1 MDGKFIMLSGSASPS
16 CPADKLFV
24 ASEFVRCFT
33 GEALRRGGGLVVLA
47 GSEEATKGEHGTP
60 HIFDWLALREVEQYV
75 ESSTEPPRPYA
86 KIVMSDAAT
95 ESRIDPA
102 NLRLLKNLEQRNVVE
117 LLPIRRE
124 VFTGGEYRK
133 VMIEQA
139 DAFVAVGGGKGTY
152 SAGTDM
158 MAEGKAVLPLD
169 LQLGS
174 FVQDGDGAVALH
186 REMISDP
193 ERFFPNTHQEMRN
206 RIGLLSLDRGIS
218 DAGTVARVSAEMLAR
233 ELSAIVPP
241 DQPAHSRQRL
251 ATAWHAAKALP
262 ILASAINIL
271 EWVRSLLP
279 FV

>member
-1 MDGKFIMLSGSASPS
+1 M
-16 CPADKLFV
+16 
-24 ASEFVRCFT
+24 
-33 GEALRRGGGLVVLA
+33 VLA
-47 GSEEATKGEHGTP
+47 GSEELTRDEYGTP
-60 HIFDWLALREVEQYV
+60 HIFDWLALREVEKFA
-75 ESSTEPPRPYA
+75 ESSTEPPRPYVR
-86 KIVMSDAAT
+86 IVMSDAAT
-95 ESRIDPA
+95 ESKIDPA

-117 LLPIRRE
+117 LFPIRRE

-139 DAFVAVGGGKGTY
+139 DTLVAVGGGKGTY

-174 FVQDGDGAVALH
+174 IVQDGDGAVALH

-193 ERFFPNTHQEMRN
+193 ERFFRNTHQEMRN

-233 ELSAIVPP
+233 ELSTILPS
-241 DQPAHSRQRL
+241 DQPTHIMQRL

-262 ILASAINIL
+262 VLASAIKIL
-271 EWVRSLLP
+271 EWVRGLLP